1 MKWIFQP
8 TIRKLSRENLKCDGT
23 ERVDVGAGSR
33 LSIFFICDK
42 INQFRRSP
50 ADRSW
55 VVGIEWQVIALGKY
69 RRQSK
74 ICYVCVS
81 SAVNQYVVSREVP
94 MSDMF
99 AVKVLNS
106 CCDLFKKYES
116 VSVRELGEFVR

>member
-1 MKWIFQP
+1 MVIQNAANTKVKQEP
-8 TIRKLSRENLKCDGT
+8 AYLKCNGT
-23 ERVDVGAGSR
+23 ERVDVGAGSG

-69 RRQSK
+69 RRQSE

-81 SAVNQYVVSREVP
+81 SAVNQYVVLCS
-94 MSDMF
+94 
-99 AVKVLNS
+99 L
-106 CCDLFKKYES
+106 
-116 VSVRELGEFVR
+116 